1 MGIALTTKQDWQLHV
16 SYSQYSGG
24 STCQGKPNKLLIIS
38 TLLRRWRQAISQ
50 VKSSTLQ
57 LMIYRNHFVL
67 YLPVKILK
75 LFFLF
80 AGRTLASPTTHSKQ
94 GYSRLPRWFLNPPKD
109 GDLTASLR
117 LCSDLYPHSEDLLLM
132 QEKLPVLLLVSIG
145 SCLSLFTFKKSPAPS
160 FLQLPL
166 GNKQCS

>member
-1 MGIALTTKQDWQLHV
+1 MGIALKTKQDWQLHV
-16 SYSQYSGG
+16 PYSQYSGG
-24 STCQGKPNKLLIIS
+24 STCQGKPNKFLIIS

-57 LMIYRNHFVL
+57 LMIYRNHFIL

-117 LCSDLYPHSEDLLLM
+117 LWSLSSFRRSSPYAGEITCFATCLHWLLPFSVHL
-132 QEKLPVLLLVSIG
+132 QEKSSSIF
-145 SCLSLFTFKKSPAPS
+145 SAAPIR
-160 FLQLPL
+160 
-166 GNKQCS
+166 